1 MRFDTLWPVHWLTH
15 EFAIA
20 QSLHP
25 EEEEAEHAMPLEPEV
40 PMPPSPS
47 LCPPADTCIHHGATS
62 GEVVDAAAF
71 SST

>member
-25 EEEEAEHAMPLEPEV
+25 EEEEAEHAMLLEPEV
-40 PMPPSPS
+40 PMPP
-47 LCPPADTCIHHGATS
+47 LTVTVPPGRHLHPHGATS